1 MGDFMNMC
9 MEEPTKKKTN
19 KITGK
24 TEGFCLDDFLD
35 KGLKFYSEKD
45 DVTDLFADEEPKPKE
60 KRTDRDSAR
69 NERKAAR
76 VAKKKKNI
84 VNASRGKGLSLDDLL
99 DSDSTSPMHDTSLDN
114 LFGSNED
121 VANKEESSKMD
132 YGKESKESV
141 EEKSKDDLRK
151 ERNEARK
158 KKRQEARAKIDAAK
172 ANSTSQSGQSLDDL
186 FGDGE
191 TNANEK

>member
-1 MGDFMNMC
+1 

-24 TEGFCLDDFLD
+24 TEGFCLDD
-35 KGLKFYSEKD
+35 
-45 DVTDLFADEEPKPKE
+45 
-60 KRTDRDSAR
+60 
-69 NERKAAR
+69 
-76 VAKKKKNI
+76 
-84 VNASRGKGLSLDDLL
+84 LL
-99 DSDSTSPMHDTSLDN
+99 DSDSTSPTHDTSLDN

-158 KKRQEARAKIDAAK
+158 KKKQEARAKIDAAK

-191 TNANEK
+191 TNANEKQ